1 MADLNIIE
9 KANKVLT
16 FRKYIREECRKKGL
30 EYPSD
35 AKIAEYIADCG
46 GDNCVFDLNDFM
58 SDYETKDGVF
68 HDPFNDFKAEVLEH
82 DWIKTTDEEMRN
94 FVTEQGYNVRGFL
107 RCKSING
114 YKPSLEKDILIATIT
129 KLNTYQLVRLWNKF
143 IEESAVYGEDSYIY
157 DLDDA
162 DDLKILRGNMSP
174 AEWARVVGFKCRY
187 VSWHNLNDGRLL
199 KYDDEDIKDV
209 IVGYWGD
216 IFPRL
221 IVWSELYETIGE
233 GEDGIAYFDFIVRP
247 IICKYLGYEYD
258 PERGTFEEIK
268 K

>member
-35 AKIAEYIADCG
+35 AKISEYINQKYGMNVD
-46 GDNCVFDLNDFM
+46 DFM
-58 SDYETKDGVF
+58 ADYTEKEGIF
-68 HDPFNDFKAEVLEH
+68 RDPFNDFKAEVSKH
-82 DWIKTTDEEMRN
+82 DWVKTTDEEMRN

-107 RCKSING
+107 RYKLIDG
-114 YKPSLEKDILIATIT
+114 YKPLEKDILVATIT

-143 IEESAVYGEDSYIY
+143 IEESAIYGEDSYIY

-162 DDLKILRGNMSP
+162 DDLKTLRGGLKPS
-174 AEWARVVGFKCRY
+174 EWANVIGFKCRY

-199 KYDDEDIKDV
+199 KYDDESIKDV
-209 IVGYWGD
+209 IVGYWSD

-221 IVWSELYETIGE
+221 MVWSELYETIGE

-247 IICKYLGYEYD
+247 IICKHLGYVYD

>member
-35 AKIAEYIADCG
+35 AKISEYINQKYGMNVD
-46 GDNCVFDLNDFM
+46 DFM
-58 SDYETKDGVF
+58 ADYTEKEGIF
-68 HDPFNDFKAEVLEH
+68 RDPFNDFKAEVSKH
-82 DWIKTTDEEMRN
+82 VWVKTTDEEMRN

-107 RCKSING
+107 RCKSIDG

-143 IEESAVYGEDSYIY
+143 IEESAVYGADSYIY
-157 DLDDA
+157 DLTKQDDVN
-162 DDLKILRGNMSP
+162 LLRGGLKPS
-174 AEWARVVGFKCRY
+174 EWAKVVGFKCRY

-199 KYDDEDIKDV
+199 KYDDEGIKDV
-209 IVGYWGD
+209 IVGYWSD

-221 IVWSELYETIGE
+221 MVWSELYDIIGE
-233 GEDGIAYFDFIVRP
+233 DKDKIAYFDFIVRP
-247 IICKYLGYEYD
+247 IICKHLGYEYD